1 MGVQGLLALF
11 LDPQQG
17 CSGMRFY
24 LVSDDD
30 SIATAI
36 RGAILDRGL
45 ECPASNQC
53 RILGVP
59 GLLNQLAPPVTS
71 SLPGWGAR
79 ELPSD
84 NDVTLILV
92 MPDDQEF
99 GLQVIQQIRSAC
111 SHRLLVVGDIQ
122 GGRAVLRA
130 MRQGASEYLDRMDLA
145 NELGSALD
153 RLDQRTKRAFSVGIC
168 SAVGGAGCSVLAAN
182 LGCELSRSRSRCGLV
197 DLKLEGGDLASLL
210 DLKPQYTLADV
221 NQNVEGFDST
231 LLKGCL
237 ASHACGVQ
245 LLAASMQFPSFVP
258 VDVRGVGRAFSMLG
272 RQVDFIVADLDRCL
286 GQATFATAQ
295 AADLLLC
302 VMRLDFVSLRRT
314 KLLLDF
320 LMNGNVAQSKI
331 RIVANRCGQS
341 GEIPVS
347 QVEDALRMKVQTQIP
362 EDSKLVLR
370 SINNGEPA
378 VLTAPTSKFSRRIQ
392 ELAAEIQGL
401 AMQGQPR

>member
-1 MGVQGLLALF
+1 
-11 LDPQQG
+11 
-17 CSGMRFY
+17 MRFY
-24 LVSDDD
+24 LASDDD
-30 SIATAI
+30 VVAAAI
-36 RGAILDRGL
+36 RSAILDRGL
-45 ECPASNQC
+45 EFPAANQC

-59 GLLNQLAPPVTS
+59 GLLSQLAPAVTS

-79 ELPSD
+79 DLPGD
-84 NDVTLILV
+84 NEVTLILV
-92 MPDDQEF
+92 MPEDQEY
-99 GLQVIQQIRSAC
+99 GLQLIQQIRSAC
-111 SHRLLVVGDIQ
+111 THRLLVVGDIQ

-130 MRQGASEYLDRMDLA
+130 MRQGATEYLDRMDLA

-153 RLDQRTKRAFSVGIC
+153 RLDQRVQRAFSVGIC
-168 SAVGGAGCSVLAAN
+168 SPVGGAGCSVLAAN
-182 LGCELSRSRSRCGLV
+182 LGCELSRNRNRCGLV

-210 DLKPQYTLADV
+210 DLKPQYTLADI
-221 NQNVEGFDST
+221 NQNVDGFDST
-231 LLKGCL
+231 VLKGCL

-245 LLAASMQFPSFVP
+245 LLAASIQFPSFIP
-258 VDVRGVGRAFSMLG
+258 IDVRGVGRAFSMLG

-331 RIVANRCGQS
+331 RIVANRCGLS
-341 GEIPVS
+341 GEIPIS

-378 VLTAPTSKFSRRIQ
+378 ILTAPSSKFSRRIQ
-392 ELAAEIQGL
+392 ELGAEIQGL
-401 AMQGQPR
+401 AKQGQLNR